1 MTLDIPFAN
10 GFLFVTIFLP
20 RAVVD
25 VIAKTFKYRQVLP
38 ACCWVCFTP
47 VQLLGTSASIH
58 WALFKNHGWSTLCK
72 YSISPVRLSLL
83 QGFHWE
89 HRYFAQGARDGVSG
103 VKDNIFSYSL
113 TMLNPSR
120 DGAPTTSLGSQF
132 QYFPTFTVRNFFL
145 ELSLKYSLL
154 VYSYSPLSYHH
165 LPP

>member
-1 MTLDIPFAN
+1 MVSSLSPFSCQGQQQMSQQRLLNTDRFYLHAA
-10 GFLFVTIFLP
+10 GSASPLF
-20 RAVVD
+20 
-25 VIAKTFKYRQVLP
+25 
-38 ACCWVCFTP
+38 
-47 VQLLGTSASIH
+47 QLLGTSASIH
-58 WALFKNHGWSTLCK
+58 WALFQNHGWSTLCK

-113 TMLNPSR
+113 TVLNPSR